1 MSHWLGTTSSGV
13 AGEAFRAGL
22 YSRLNP
28 LRNLAH
34 LLRVP
39 RALIDIAA
47 VLALLACALL
57 IGFGLRH
64 ICRRYALRFRNTW
77 GEFFFSLLEPLPT
90 PLLILAALY
99 TAIEEFNLPRRWDH
113 IASQAILVLVIVVLF
128 FFPARVINLFLS
140 GMARK
145 QPQLERVTQPANFLV
160 KVLFALVAVVVV
172 LENLGVH
179 LTAVWTTLGV
189 GSVAV
194 ALALQDTLG
203 NFFAGLYILAD
214 HPIKLNDY
222 IRLDS
227 GQEGFVTRI
236 GWRSTLLRTGQN
248 NLVVVPN
255 STLAKAVIT
264 NFSLPEERLLA
275 SVQVSVACDTD
286 ARRVEKML
294 TEIATGLAQEGFGGA
309 LDDPAPSALL
319 IPGFGA
325 SSLDFTVYMHVRQFV
340 DQGGVQ
346 SELRKRILERFANEG
361 IDMPFPTRALV
372 LDPSLVGL
380 LANKAPETPPSPTAG
395 VIASKKTE

>member
-1 MSHWLGTTSSGV
+1 MSNWVGTTGIAAAGV
-13 AGEAFRAGL
+13 DFRVGL
-22 YSRLNP
+22 YSGPDP
-28 LRNLAH
+28 LRDISH

-39 RALIDIAA
+39 RPLIDIAA
-47 VLALLACALL
+47 VLTLLACALL
-57 IGFGLRH
+57 IGFGFRH
-64 ICRRYALRFRNTW
+64 ICRRYAFRFRNTW
-77 GEFFFSLLEPLPT
+77 GEFFFALLEPLPT

-99 TAIEEFNLPRRWDH
+99 TAVEEFNLPHRWDH
-113 IASQAILVLVIVVLF
+113 VASQAILVLVIVVLF

-140 GMARK
+140 RMARK
-145 QPQLERVTQPANFLV
+145 EPQYERVTQPANFLV
-160 KVLFALVAVVVV
+160 KVLFSLVAVIVV

-227 GQEGFVTRI
+227 GQEGFVARI

-275 SVQVSVACDTD
+275 SVQVSVACDTEP
-286 ARRVEKML
+286 RRVEMLL
-294 TEIATGLAQEGFGGA
+294 TEVATGLAQEGFGGA
-309 LDDPAPSALL
+309 LGDPAPSALL

-325 SSLDFTVYMHVRQFV
+325 SSLDFTVYMHVRRFA
-340 DQGGVQ
+340 DQGAVQ
-346 SELRKRILERFANEG
+346 SELRKRILERFTKER
-361 IDMPFPTRALV
+361 IEMPFPTRALV
-372 LDPSLVGL
+372 LDPSVLGL
-380 LANKAPETPPSPTAG
+380 LAKSPDAPSPPDAG
-395 VIASKKTE
+395 VIASKQTE

>member
-1 MSHWLGTTSSGV
+1 MSNCTGITGV
-13 AGEAFRAGL
+13 ADAAGVFRVTL
-22 YSRLNP
+22 YSRLDP
-28 LRNLAH
+28 LRDLAH
-34 LLRVP
+34 FLRVP
-39 RALIDIAA
+39 RALVDFAA
-47 VLALLACALL
+47 VLTLLACALL

-64 ICRRYALRFRNTW
+64 ICRRYALRFRDTW
-77 GEFFFSLLEPLPT
+77 GEFVFALLEPLPT

-99 TAIEEFNLPRRWDH
+99 TAIEEFNLPHRWDH
-113 IASQAILVLVIVVLF
+113 IASQAILVLVIIVLF

-145 QPQLERVTQPANFLV
+145 QPQLEKVTQPANFLI
-160 KVLFALVAVVVV
+160 KVLFSLVAVVVV

-275 SVQVSVACDTD
+275 SVQVSVACDAD
-286 ARRVEKML
+286 ARRVERLL

-309 LDDPAPSALL
+309 LTDPAPSALL
-319 IPGFGA
+319 IPGFGP
-325 SSLDFTVYMHVRQFV
+325 SSLDFTVSMNVRRFA

-346 SELRKRILERFANEG
+346 SELRKRILERFAKER
-361 IDMPFPTRALV
+361 IEMPFPTRALV
-372 LDPSLVGL
+372 FDPALMSLLKGVAEPASSG
-380 LANKAPETPPSPTAG
+380 PVAG